1 MELPRGIFSFVNENF
16 GKTLYVLSVLKY
28 VGFILYDIAK
38 GLLPYIMDF
47 FAYYFNIIFL
57 LLYNI
62 LTSVV
67 CSIYKIFFSKLYEG
81 IIFIPR
87 YI

>member
-1 MELPRGIFSFVNENF
+1 MKENF
-16 GKTLYVLSVLKY
+16 GKTLYVLSVRKN
-28 VGFILYDIAK
+28 VGFILYDNAK
-38 GLLPYIMDF
+38 GLLPYITDF
-47 FAYYFNIIFL
+47 FAYYFNIIY
-57 LLYNI
+57 LLYDI